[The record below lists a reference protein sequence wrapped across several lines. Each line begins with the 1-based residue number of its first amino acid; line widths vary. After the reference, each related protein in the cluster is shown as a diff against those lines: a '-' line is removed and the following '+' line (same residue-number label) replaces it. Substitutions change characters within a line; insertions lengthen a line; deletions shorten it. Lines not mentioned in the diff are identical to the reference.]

1 MNKKFNL
8 GEDIE
13 VTSREII
20 VSIVIIAAFL
30 IGGFLISGRIQ
41 DSIDDANMKYNTAVK
56 IDCSDSN
63 ELFVY
68 GMRTNIGNTFVYGE
82 LIAVDPVSYPDIDG
96 EYMEVK
102 KTKEKYTR
110 HTRQVAHTRTVNG
123 RTQTYYTTE
132 VYYSWDYAGSES
144 KKCEKVRFCDVEF
157 SSDRINL
164 PPLEHIDIQT
174 FGNIRYIYEGSK
186 TEYLGTLFSD
196 LREDT
201 ISEGSD
207 FLANMTIDEAVEHY
221 KNTGG
226 VVKQVVFWLIWITIC
241 GACVYGFYS
250 LENRWLE

>member
-1 MNKKFNL
+1 MNKKFDL
-8 GEDIE
+8 GDIE

-20 VSIVIIAAFL
+20 VSIAIVAAFL

-41 DSIDDANMKYNTAVK
+41 DRIDDANMKYNTAVK
-56 IDCSDSN
+56 INCSDSN

-68 GMRTNIGNTFVYGE
+68 GMQTNIGNTFVYGE

-123 RTQTYYTTE
+123 RTQTYYTTQ

-164 PPLEHIDIQT
+164 PPLEHIDTQT

-186 TEYLGTLFSD
+186 TEYVGTLFSD

-207 FLANMTIDEAVEHY
+207 FLANMTIDEAVEYY
-221 KNTGG
+221 KQAG
-226 VVKQVVFWLIWITIC
+226 VVKQVLFWFIWTVIC

>member
-1 MNKKFNL
+1 MNKKFDL
-8 GEDIE
+8 GDIE

-20 VSIVIIAAFL
+20 VSIAIIAAFL
-30 IGGFLISGRIQ
+30 IGGFLISGHIQ

-63 ELFVY
+63 ELFIY
-68 GMRTNIGNTFVYGE
+68 GMRTNIGNTFVYGK

-96 EYMEVK
+96 EYMEVE

-157 SSDRINL
+157 SSDRIDL
-164 PPLEHIDIQT
+164 PPLEHIDTQT
-174 FGNIRYIYEGSK
+174 FGNIRYIYEG
-186 TEYLGTLFSD
+186 
-196 LREDT
+196 
-201 ISEGSD
+201 
-207 FLANMTIDEAVEHY
+207 
-221 KNTGG
+221 
-226 VVKQVVFWLIWITIC
+226 VKQSTLAHYFLI
-241 GACVYGFYS
+241 
-250 LENRWLE
+250 

>member
-1 MNKKFNL
+1 MNKKFDL
-8 GEDIE
+8 GDIE
-13 VTSREII
+13 ITSREII
-20 VSIVIIAAFL
+20 VSIAIIAAFL

-144 KKCEKVRFCDVEF
+144 KKCAKVRFCDVEF
-157 SSDRINL
+157 SSDRIDL
-164 PPLEHIDIQT
+164 PPLEHIDTQT

-186 TEYLGTLFSD
+186 TEYIGTLFSD

-207 FLANMTIDEAVEHY
+207 FLADMTIDESVEYY
-221 KNTGG
+221 KQTG
-226 VVKQVVFWLIWITIC
+226 VVKQVVFWFIWTVIC

>member
-8 GEDIE
+8 GDIE
-13 VTSREII
+13 ITSRKII
-20 VSIVIIAAFL
+20 VSIAIIAAFL
-30 IGGFLISGRIQ
+30 ISGFLISGRIQ
-41 DSIDDANMKYNTAVK
+41 DSIDDANTKYNTAVK

-68 GMRTNIGNTFVYGE
+68 GMRTSIGNTFIYGK
-82 LIAVDPVSYPDIDG
+82 LVAVDPVSYPDIDG

-102 KTKEKYTR
+102 KIKEKYTM

-123 RTQTYYTTE
+123 RTHTYYTTQ

-144 KKCEKVRFCDVEF
+144 KKCTKVCFCDVEF
-157 SSDRINL
+157 SSDRIDL
-164 PPLEHIDIQT
+164 PPLEHIDTQT

-186 TEYLGTLFSD
+186 TEYIGTLFSN

-201 ISEGSD
+201 ISKGSD
-207 FLANMTIDEAVEHY
+207 FLANMTIDEAVECY
-221 KNTGG
+221 KQTGAI
-226 VVKQVVFWLIWITIC
+226 KQVLFWLVWTVIC

-250 LENRWLE
+250 FENRWLE

>member
-1 MNKKFNL
+1 MNKKFDL
-8 GEDIE
+8 GDIE
-13 VTSREII
+13 ITSREII
-20 VSIVIIAAFL
+20 VSIAIIAAFL

-68 GMRTNIGNTFVYGE
+68 GMRTNIGNTFVYGK
-82 LIAVDPVSYPDIDG
+82 LVAVDPVSYPDIDG
-96 EYMEVK
+96 EYMKVK
-102 KTKEKYTR
+102 KTKEKYTM
-110 HTRQVAHTRTVNG
+110 HTRQVAHTITVKG
-123 RTQTYYTTE
+123 KTQTYYTTE

-144 KKCEKVRFCDVEF
+144 KKCAKVRFCDVYF
-157 SSDRINL
+157 SSDRIDL
-164 PPLEHIDIQT
+164 PPLEHIDTQT

-186 TEYLGTLFSD
+186 TEFLGTLFSD

-221 KNTGG
+221 KQTG
-226 VVKQVVFWLIWITIC
+226 VVKQVLFWFIWTVIC
-241 GACVYGFYS
+241 GACIYGFYS
-250 LENRWLE
+250 FENHWLE

>member
-8 GEDIE
+8 GDIE

-20 VSIVIIAAFL
+20 VSIAIIAAFL

-41 DSIDDANMKYNTAVK
+41 DRIDDANIKYNTAVK

-68 GMRTNIGNTFVYGE
+68 GMRTNIGNTFVYGK

-102 KTKEKYTR
+102 KTKEKYTM

-123 RTQTYYTTE
+123 RTQTYYTTQ

-144 KKCEKVRFCDVEF
+144 KKCAKVRFCDVEF
-157 SSDRINL
+157 SSSRIDL
-164 PPLEHIDIQT
+164 PPLEHIDTQT

-186 TEYLGTLFSD
+186 TEYFGTLFSD

-221 KNTGG
+221 KQTGAI
-226 VVKQVVFWLIWITIC
+226 KQAVFWFIWTVIC
-241 GACVYGFYS
+241 GACVFGFYS
-250 LENRWLE
+250 FENRWLE

>member
-1 MNKKFNL
+1 MNKKFYL
-8 GEDIE
+8 GDIE

-20 VSIVIIAAFL
+20 VSIAIIAAFL

-41 DSIDDANMKYNTAVK
+41 DSIDDINIKYNTAVK

-110 HTRQVAHTRTVNG
+110 YTRQVAHTRTVNG

-144 KKCEKVRFCDVEF
+144 KKCAKVRFCDVEF
-157 SSDRINL
+157 SSDRIDL
-164 PPLEHIDIQT
+164 PPLEHIDTQT

-186 TEYLGTLFSD
+186 TEYFGTLFSD

-221 KNTGG
+221 KQTRAI
-226 VVKQVVFWLIWITIC
+226 KQAVFWFSWIGIC
-241 GACVYGFYS
+241 GVCIYGFYS
-250 LENRWLE
+250 LENHWLE

>member
-1 MNKKFNL
+1 MNKKFDL
-8 GEDIE
+8 GDIE

-20 VSIVIIAAFL
+20 VSIAIIAAFL

-41 DSIDDANMKYNTAVK
+41 DRIDDANMKYNTAVK

-96 EYMEVK
+96 EYMEAK
-102 KTKEKYTR
+102 KTKEKYTM

-144 KKCEKVRFCDVEF
+144 KKCEKVRFCDIEF
-157 SSDRINL
+157 SSNRIDL
-164 PPLEHIDIQT
+164 PPLEHIDTQT

-186 TEYLGTLFSD
+186 TEYFGTLFSD

-207 FLANMTIDEAVEHY
+207 FLANMAIDEAVEYY
-221 KNTGG
+221 KNTG
-226 VVKQVVFWLIWITIC
+226 VVKQVLFWFIWTVIC
-241 GACVYGFYS
+241 GACIYGFYS

>member
-8 GEDIE
+8 GDIE
-13 VTSREII
+13 ITSREII
-20 VSIVIIAAFL
+20 VSIAIMAAFL

-41 DSIDDANMKYNTAVK
+41 DSVDDANIKYNTAVK
-56 IDCSDSN
+56 IDCSDNN

-68 GMRTNIGNTFVYGE
+68 GMRTNIGNTFVYGK
-82 LIAVDPVSYPDIDG
+82 LVAVDPVSYPDIDG

-102 KTKEKYTR
+102 KTKEKYTM

-123 RTQTYYTTE
+123 RTQTYYTTQ

-144 KKCEKVRFCDVEF
+144 KKCTKVCFCDVEF
-157 SSDRINL
+157 SSDRIDL
-164 PPLEHIDIQT
+164 PPLQHIDTQT

-186 TEYLGTLFSD
+186 TEYIGTLFSN

-207 FLANMTIDEAVEHY
+207 FLANMTIDEAVECY
-221 KNTGG
+221 KQTGAM
-226 VVKQVVFWLIWITIC
+226 KQVLFWLVWTVIC

-250 LENRWLE
+250 FENRWLE